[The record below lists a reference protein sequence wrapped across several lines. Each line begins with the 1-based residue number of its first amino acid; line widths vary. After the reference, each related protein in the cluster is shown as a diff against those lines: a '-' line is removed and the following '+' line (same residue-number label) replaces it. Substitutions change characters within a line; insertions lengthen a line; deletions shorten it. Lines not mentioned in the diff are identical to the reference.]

1 MAFMRQSALEC
12 AIHRSVDS
20 TEVPVQ
26 PPRTEVTELLA
37 AISSG
42 QGAAAEQLLP
52 LVYAELRELAHRRM
66 RGEGPQTLQPTAL
79 VHEAYLRLVQGDPS
93 WDSRAH
99 FFAAA
104 AEAMRRILIERARRQ
119 RRLRHGGGQRRL
131 DLDQAEI
138 GIGADEQL
146 LALDQ
151 ALDRLQLIDARMA
164 QVVKLRYYAG
174 MSLTEVAQAL
184 AVAPRTVN
192 RDWLAARA
200 WLQRELSPDATD
212 EPGST

>member
-1 MAFMRQSALEC
+1 M
-12 AIHRSVDS
+12 
-20 TEVPVQ
+20 Q

-119 RRLRHGGGQRRL
+119 GRLRHGGGQRRL

-212 EPGST
+212 EPGSTP

>member
-1 MAFMRQSALEC
+1 M
-12 AIHRSVDS
+12 
-20 TEVPVQ
+20 Q

-119 RRLRHGGGQRRL
+119 GRLCHGGGQLRL

-138 GIGADEQL
+138 GIEADDQL

-200 WLQRELSPDATD
+200 WLQRELNPDATD